1 MKEAS
6 GELSMTAVAV
16 VAIAA
21 VGVLFTTLI
30 WPSIKGSIIASTK
43 CSSAFN
49 CRNSKTGTG
58 KCTGKTCYCDYY
70 TEKGTVAADTVQCP
84 NPDLK

>member
-21 VGVLFTTLI
+21 VGGIFMTFV
-30 WPSIKGSIIASTK
+30 WPALKGSLSARTR
-43 CSSAFN
+43 CQSAFN
-49 CRNSKTGTG
+49 CSACTSSSTGEGT
-58 KCTGKTCYCDYY
+58 KTCHGYY
-70 TEKGTVAADTVQCP
+70 DNNGTAVTPV
-84 NPDLK
+84 DLTCSC